1 MAKKALSPKKKGRDT
16 RRSRDEIKRILKEAF
31 KKEFPDD
38 TVDISDGY
46 KDNIHV
52 LVVSRRFDSMPESH
66 KQDLLWSIIDST
78 PLTEAQKTLISLVYP
93 VSIAEIK

>member
-1 MAKKALSPKKKGRDT
+1 MAKKTLHRKRRRQKKQ
-16 RRSRDEIKRILKEAF
+16 RSRDEIKSLLKEAF
-31 KKEFPDD
+31 KREFPDD

-52 LVVSRRFDSMPESH
+52 VVVSRRFDEMPESQ
-66 KQDLLWSIIDST
+66 KQDIMWSILDQT
-78 PLTEAQKTLISLVYP
+78 PLTDHQKSLVSLLYP